1 MLPYLLLF
9 SFPAFAALVERPAL
23 GVRGPPRAIWVLV
36 GLALTMAIG
45 LRYQVGGDWNQYLAY
60 LVMIP
65 GMEFGE
71 VLAYGDPGYMLLNW
85 FAGRNDLG
93 IWFVNTVC
101 AVIFTYG
108 LIAFSRNQPRPWLAL
123 VVAVP
128 YLVIV
133 VAMGYTRQAAAIG
146 FAMLGLVRLSKG
158 SFVGFALSIALAAT
172 FHKTATMLLPL
183 AALSA
188 TKSRLWIAVWTL
200 AVSWL
205 LYRTFLA
212 EDIDKLIEGYVEAKY
227 SSEGAAIRVA
237 MNALPAIVFLLNR
250 RSFAL
255 DLAEQKLWTYISLIS
270 LGAVAALVLT
280 PSSTAVD
287 RLALYG
293 MPIQLFVWSRLP
305 DVIGRGRSSIIVFG
319 SVTYSGAVLV
329 TWLLFATHSPYW
341 LPYQLY
347 PVGSDPTYVYH
358 LR

>member
-1 MLPYLLLF
+1 
-9 SFPAFAALVERPAL
+9 
-23 GVRGPPRAIWVLV
+23 
-36 GLALTMAIG
+36 MAIG

-65 GMEFGE
+65 GMELGE

-205 LYRTFLA
+205 LYRTF
-212 EDIDKLIEGYVEAKY
+212 
-227 SSEGAAIRVA
+227 
-237 MNALPAIVFLLNR
+237 
-250 RSFAL
+250 
-255 DLAEQKLWTYISLIS
+255 
-270 LGAVAALVLT
+270 
-280 PSSTAVD
+280 
-287 RLALYG
+287 
-293 MPIQLFVWSRLP
+293 
-305 DVIGRGRSSIIVFG
+305 
-319 SVTYSGAVLV
+319 
-329 TWLLFATHSPYW
+329 
-341 LPYQLY
+341 
-347 PVGSDPTYVYH
+347 
-358 LR
+358 